1 METYYQIRCNVVH
14 RGKGGHDATDYPKLK
29 GAFFDMFAI
38 MQYMLKKEL
47 KKNFDGKEYTEGD
60 ILYGI
65 ERLKA
70 ISRFRRERKTFFGEE
85 E

>member
-1 METYYQIRCNVVH
+1 
-14 RGKGGHDATDYPKLK
+14 
-29 GAFFDMFAI
+29 
-38 MQYMLKKEL
+38 MLKKEL